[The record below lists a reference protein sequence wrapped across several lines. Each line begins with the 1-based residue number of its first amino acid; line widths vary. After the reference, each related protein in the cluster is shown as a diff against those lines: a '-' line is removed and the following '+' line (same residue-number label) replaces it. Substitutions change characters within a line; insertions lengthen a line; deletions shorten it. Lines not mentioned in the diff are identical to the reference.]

1 MELRRV
7 FEPLMINRLEIP
19 NRISRS
25 AHGTGYAFNPV
36 DPISN
41 QLVDYHLA
49 RAKGGVGLS
58 ILEAATTHGS
68 SFISLNATDD
78 LVIAG
83 YRKLMAAVKP
93 YGMRVFQQIW
103 HAGNLL
109 APRHHWAPPWGVSP
123 VPHPASAVVPTP
135 MTKAQIDELVA
146 SFAQAGRR
154 IREGG
159 LDGIQIHA
167 AHGYLIMQFLSSV
180 SNRREDEYGGPL
192 ENRMRFLREVLV
204 AIRKEVGD
212 DFPLG
217 IRCAASLVDGGI
229 TEEELGLMAQSLRA
243 DGLIDFLDVSWT
255 DYFKQEIVG
264 SMDRPVGYQLPSSS
278 IVTGYVPGLPRIVI
292 GRFRTLED
300 AEQVL
305 RDGVADMV
313 HMTRA
318 HIADPD
324 IVRKT
329 RAGTPEL
336 VRPCIGC
343 NQACWHSTSS
353 GFPLACTVNPVVG
366 SEAVLSEDLL
376 TKAAVPAKV
385 LVIGGGPAGMEAAR
399 VAALGGHRVTLVEA
413 SGDLGGQVA
422 IARRA
427 PSLHTIGDIAT
438 WLEQE
443 IFRLGVEVRL
453 GSYFDADDVVAE
465 DPDLVVIATGAM
477 PRYDGRQIANPNV
490 PVPGFDK
497 PHVHAPYDLIA
508 NPPANLGSSAVVFD
522 DVGHY
527 EALATT
533 DFLLD
538 RGLSVTFVTGFPTAG
553 RLVDQVSR
561 VDTAFERFARKG
573 SFTLFTRTRLERIE
587 DRACAILPRYRSE
600 PLTVPADTVVFISPK
615 VGSHELFEELERR
628 GFTANRQV
636 SMVGD
641 ALAPRDLQFAIGE
654 AHRTVR
660 QWHAGLRVRATE
672 PA

>member
-7 FEPLMINRLEIP
+7 FEPLMINQLEIP

-25 AHGTGYAFNPV
+25 AHGTGFAFNLV
-36 DPISN
+36 DPISDEF
-41 QLVDYHLA
+41 VAYHAA

-68 SFISLNATDD
+68 SFISLNVSED

-103 HAGNLL
+103 HAGNLMS
-109 APRHHWAPPWGVSP
+109 PRHHLAPPWGVSAT
-123 VPHPASAVVPTP
+123 PHPVNGVIPVP
-135 MTKAQIDELVA
+135 MTKAQIEELVA
-146 SFAQAGRR
+146 SFAQSARR

-159 LDGIQIHA
+159 LDGIQVHA

-180 SNRREDEYGGPL
+180 TNRREDEYGGPL
-192 ENRMRFLREVLV
+192 ENRMRFLKEVLV

-229 TEEELGLMAQSLRA
+229 TEEEVGEMARALRA
-243 DGLIDFLDVSWT
+243 EGLLDFLDVSWT

-278 IVTGYVPGLPRIVI
+278 VVTSYVPDVPRIVI

-305 RDGVADMV
+305 RDGIADMV

-324 IVRKT
+324 LVRKT
-329 RAGTPEL
+329 RAGKPEQ

-343 NQACWHSTSS
+343 NQACWNGINT
-353 GFPLACTVNPVVG
+353 GFPLACTVNPATG
-366 SEAVLSEDLL
+366 FEAFLSEDLIVP
-376 TKAAVPAKV
+376 APVPAKV

-399 VAALGGHRVTLVEA
+399 VAALGGHKVTLVEA

-465 DPDLVVIATGAM
+465 DPDLVVIATGAI
-477 PRYDGRQIANPNV
+477 PRYDGRQVADPNV

-497 PHVHAPYDLIA
+497 PHVYAPYDLIA
-508 NPPANLGSSAVVFD
+508 NPPADLGSSAVVFD

-538 RGLSVTFVTGFPTAG
+538 RGLSVTFVTGFTAPG
-553 RLVDQVSR
+553 RLLDQMSR
-561 VDTAFERFARKG
+561 VDTAFERFAKKG
-573 SFTLFTRTRLERIE
+573 NFTVFARTALERIE
-587 DRACAILPRYRSE
+587 DKACVIKPRYRSE
-600 PLTVPADTVVFISPK
+600 PITVPADTVVFISPK
-615 VGSHELFEELERR
+615 TSSHDLFHELQQR
-628 GFTANRQV
+628 GFGADRQI

-660 QWHAGLRVRATE
+660 QWHAGLSVPARE